1 MNQKTVLAV
10 VVFILMGG
18 LLNASAQTPE
28 AQPEEP
34 KAEKED
40 DPERLIL
47 PAGTQI
53 PLVLQNTI
61 NTRNARKGDRIY
73 FETTFPIVHNGK
85 TIIPVGSYIRGTIT
99 QAKRPG
105 RIKGRAQIHLRFDD
119 LTLPNGYVVKLN
131 ASLANAGTP
140 GGEEVNRTEGGIKGE
155 GTKGKDAGTILTTT
169 GTGSVIGGLSTA
181 SRAGAATGSL
191 IGAAAGLA
199 TVLFTRGKELVLP
212 RGTTVE
218 ISLDRPLSLDP
229 ALAKFDWTDY
239 SSGSRRPRQQQ

>member
-28 AQPEEP
+28 TQPEEP

-53 PLVLQNTI
+53 PLVLQNTV
-61 NTRNARKGDRIY
+61 NTRNASKGDRIY

-85 TIIPVGSYIRGTIT
+85 VIIPVGSYIRGTVT

-119 LTLPNGYVVKLN
+119 LTLPNGYVVNLS
-131 ASLANAGTP
+131 ASLANAGTQ
-140 GGEEVNRTEGGIKGE
+140 GGEEVDRTEGGIKGE
-155 GTKGKDAGTILTTT
+155 GAKGKDAGTILTTT
-169 GTGSVIGGLSTA
+169 TAGAVVGAGATGTRGGLQGGTLT
-181 SRAGAATGSL
+181 GAA
-191 IGAAAGLA
+191 IGLA

-239 SSGSRRPRQQQ
+239 SSGRRNR